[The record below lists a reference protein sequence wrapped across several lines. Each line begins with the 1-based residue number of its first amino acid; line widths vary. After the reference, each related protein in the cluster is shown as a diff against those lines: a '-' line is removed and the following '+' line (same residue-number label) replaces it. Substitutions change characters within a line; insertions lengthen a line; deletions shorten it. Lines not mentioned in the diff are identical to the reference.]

1 MVTKNQHEPIVGNAA
16 LGVPRTELTYS
27 LIDPQIVTV
36 SESTALKEVFK
47 RLIEEGLNEENKNI
61 F

>member
-1 MVTKNQHEPIVGNAA
+1 MMIITIEGDVDSPIYI
-16 LGVPRTELTYS
+16 TYS

-47 RLIEEGLNEENKNI
+47 RLIEEGLNEENKNS